1 MKPTP
6 RAAIAEG
13 PIRLPFTTLRP
24 GVTVDVGDHRC
35 GPQVAPRPPPLI
47 SGGGVKMQQADDA
60 LSKKPLEQVL
70 SELDSSAHGL
80 TTDEAQRRQQQYGAN
95 EIAERRRNPVL
106 AFLAYFWAPIPW
118 MIEAALVL
126 SLLARHW
133 ADAAIIAVLLVMN
146 GLVGFVEE
154 HQAANAID
162 ALRQRLATSARAL
175 RDGVW
180 VTVELRDLVPGD
192 VVRVRLG
199 DVVPADLRV
208 LDDTTVEVDQSALT
222 GESLAVSRGR
232 GEVLY
237 SGSVLVRG
245 ETDAVVYA
253 TGASSF
259 MGRTTSLVQTAGT
272 VSHFQQAVLRI
283 GNYLIVLSAA
293 LVALTVVVSLIR
305 GNAVLET
312 LEFALVV
319 TIASVPVALPAV
331 LSVTMAVGAR
341 KLARHQAV
349 VSHLP
354 AVEEL
359 GGVDVLCS
367 DKTGTLTENRLTVA
381 ESWVALAVDDAD
393 LLRTAAS
400 ASRAEDN
407 DPIDMA
413 VLGTAGQMPP
423 AVVEDFTP
431 FDPVTKRTE
440 ATIRG
445 DDGRSVKV
453 SKGAPQVIG
462 ALCAHDTATNE
473 VGEVVERFAER
484 GYRSLGVAR
493 TDDQGDWRLMGVVA
507 LADPPR
513 DDSPATIRAAQQLGL
528 EVKMVTGDQVAI
540 GREIARQVGL
550 GDHIVDAAAL
560 DTAKDDDA
568 LAAQVGTADGFA
580 QVFPEHKYRIVR
592 LLQARGHIVGMT
604 GDGVNDAPALK
615 QADAGIA
622 VAGATEA
629 ARAAADVVLLAPGL
643 SVIVEAIRQAR
654 EIFARMT
661 NYATYRIAETIRV
674 LLLITLSIVVLN
686 FFPVTAVMIVFLA
699 LLNDA
704 AILTIA
710 YDRVRGSD
718 QPVSWDMR
726 RVLTIATTLGVMGV
740 VETFLLLAIA
750 HSAFG
755 LDEDLI
761 RTLIYLKLSVSGHLT
776 VFVTRTRGTFWSRPG
791 PAPVL
796 LVAVIATQVIATLI
810 AVYGVLMTPLGWAWA
825 GVVWGYALVWF
836 LVEDRAK
843 LAAQHLLDRR
853 HARAGP
859 R

>member
-1 MKPTP
+1 
-6 RAAIAEG
+6 
-13 PIRLPFTTLRP
+13 
-24 GVTVDVGDHRC
+24 V
-35 GPQVAPRPPPLI
+35 
-47 SGGGVKMQQADDA
+47 QQADDTW
-60 LSKKPLEQVL
+60 SDMPLGQL
-70 SELDSSAHGL
+70 LDELDSTGRGL
-80 TTDEAQRRQQQYGAN
+80 STAEAQQRLQRYGAN
-95 EIAERRRNPVL
+95 EIAERRRSPVL
-106 AFLAYFWAPIPW
+106 AFLGYFWAPIPW

-146 GLVGFVEE
+146 GLVGFIEE

-162 ALRQRLATSARAL
+162 ALKQRLATSARVL
-175 RDGVW
+175 RDGAW
-180 VTVELRDLVPGD
+180 VTVALRDLVPGD

-208 LDDTTVEVDQSALT
+208 LDDTTVEADQSALT

-245 ETDAVVYA
+245 ETDALVYA
-253 TGASSF
+253 TGPSSF
-259 MGRTTSLVQTAGT
+259 MGRTTSLVQTAGA
-272 VSHFQQAVLRI
+272 VSHFQRAVLRI
-283 GNYLIVLSAA
+283 GNYLIVLSTV
-293 LVALTVVVSLIR
+293 LVLLTVVVSLVR
-305 GNAVLET
+305 GNPVLET

-359 GGVDVLCS
+359 GGVAVLCS

-381 ESWVALAVDDAD
+381 ASWPAPGIDDAE
-393 LLRTAAS
+393 LLRVAAA

-407 DPIDMA
+407 DPIDRA
-413 VLGTAGQMPP
+413 VLSRADQSTP
-423 AVVEDFTP
+423 AVVEDFVP
-431 FDPVTKRTE
+431 FDPVSKRTE
-440 ATIRG
+440 ATVRG
-445 DDGRSVKV
+445 ADGHAVRV

-462 ALCAHDTATNE
+462 ALCAHDGATGQ
-473 VGEVVERFAER
+473 VGEVVERFADR

-493 TDDQGDWRLMGVVA
+493 TNGDGQWRLMGVVA

-513 DDSPATIRAAQQLGL
+513 EDSPDTIRAAQRLGV

-540 GREIARQVGL
+540 GREVARQVGL
-550 GDHIVDAAAL
+550 GEHIMDAAML
-560 DTAKDDDA
+560 DAGKDDDA
-568 LAAQVGTADGFA
+568 LAEQVANADGFA

-592 LLQARGHIVGMT
+592 LLQGRGHIVGMT

-629 ARAAADVVLLAPGL
+629 ARSAADVVLLSPGL

-661 NYATYRIAETIRV
+661 SYATYRIAETIRV
-674 LLLITLSIVVLN
+674 LLLITLSIIVLN

-710 YDRVRGSD
+710 YDNVRGSD
-718 QPVSWDMR
+718 RPVAWDMR

-750 HSAFG
+750 HNGFG

-776 VFVTRTRGTFWSRPG
+776 VFVTRSRGPFWSPPP
-791 PAPVL
+791 PAPIL
-796 LVAVIATQVIATLI
+796 LVAVIATQLVATLI
-810 AVYGVLMTPLGWAWA
+810 AVHGVLMTPLGWTWA
-825 GVVWGYALVWF
+825 GVVWGYALFWF
-836 LVEDRAK
+836 LVEDRVK
-843 LAAQHLLDRR
+843 LATHWWLDRR
-853 HARAGP
+853 PARPAP
-859 R
+859 VPAQA

>member
-1 MKPTP
+1 
-6 RAAIAEG
+6 
-13 PIRLPFTTLRP
+13 
-24 GVTVDVGDHRC
+24 
-35 GPQVAPRPPPLI
+35 
-47 SGGGVKMQQADDA
+47 MQQADEA
-60 LSKKPLEQVL
+60 LSDMPLAQL
-70 SELDSSAHGL
+70 LAELDSSAHGL
-80 TTDEAQRRQQQYGAN
+80 TTAEARQRQQRYGAN
-95 EIAERRRNPVL
+95 EITERRRNPLV
-106 AFLAYFWAPIPW
+106 AFLGYFWAPIPW

-126 SLLARHW
+126 SLAARHW

-162 ALRQRLATSARAL
+162 ALKQRLATSARAL

-180 VTVELRDLVPGD
+180 VTVALRDLVPGD

-232 GEVLY
+232 GQVLY

-245 ETDAVVYA
+245 EADALVYA

-272 VSHFQQAVLRI
+272 VSHFQRAVLRI
-283 GNYLIVLSAA
+283 GNYLIALSAA

-305 GNAVLET
+305 GNPVLQT

-367 DKTGTLTENRLTVA
+367 DKTGTLTENRLTVTT
-381 ESWVALAVDDAD
+381 SWVAPGVDAAE
-393 LLRTAAS
+393 LLRTAAA

-413 VLGTAGQMPP
+413 VLAAAGEAAP

-431 FDPVTKRTE
+431 FDPVSKRTE
-440 ATIRG
+440 ATVRG
-445 DDGRSVKV
+445 DDGRSATV
-453 SKGAPQVIG
+453 SKGAPQVIS
-462 ALCAHDTATNE
+462 ALCVHDPAT
-473 VGEVVERFAER
+473 GQIDGVVEGFADR

-493 TDDQGDWRLMGVVA
+493 TDDAGDWRLLGVVA

-513 DDSPATIRAAQQLGL
+513 EDSTATIRTAQQLGV

-550 GDHIVDAAAL
+550 GEHIVDAAAL
-560 DTAKDDDA
+560 DADAGDDA
-568 LAAQVGTADGFA
+568 LAARVADADGFA

-643 SVIVEAIRQAR
+643 SVIVDAIRQAR

-661 NYATYRIAETIRV
+661 SYATYRIAETIRV
-674 LLLITLSIVVLN
+674 LLLITLSIIVLN

-710 YDRVRGSD
+710 YDKVRGSAT
-718 QPVSWDMR
+718 PVAWDMR
-726 RVLTIATTLGVMGV
+726 SVLTIATTLGVMGV
-740 VETFLLLAIA
+740 VETFLLLALA
-750 HSAFG
+750 DKVFG

-776 VFVTRTRGTFWSRPG
+776 VFVTRSRHAFWSRPA
-791 PAPVL
+791 PAPAL
-796 LVAVIATQVIATLI
+796 LTAVIVTQLIATLI
-810 AVYGVLMTPLGWAWA
+810 AVHGVLMTPLGWAWA
-825 GVVWGYALVWF
+825 AVVWGYALTWF
-836 LVEDRAK
+836 LVEDGVK
-843 LAAQHLLDRR
+843 LATHRWLDR
-853 HARAGP
+853 HPARPGP
-859 R
+859 GRTASR